1 MSEIFNYAPEFVS
14 ADELNVLADF
24 YTKQIKIVR
33 ENIRRLP
40 KSARQSPKHK
50 ELQEELFRLYNRR
63 YYIRICHRSRN
74 H

>member
-24 YTKQIKIVR
+24 YTKQIQIVR
-33 ENIRRLP
+33 DHIRRLP
-40 KSARQSPKHK
+40 KSERHKDEHQHLRQ
-50 ELQEELFRLYNRR
+50 ELFRLYNRR